1 MKKLLITSSFLFL
14 SLFSFGQKV
23 LSENEFNFGLGFARD
38 YNNSLFPRFPD
49 GMMPEEYADNW
60 ADDPVIEGRMI
71 SFSWYFRLDEKI
83 PLKIEYFRGE
93 FREQYSDPLMIW
105 PSDKFDKLY
114 NSIVLGS
121 YWNIIK
127 KESRHQIRLD
137 YGLNFYRIFN
147 SIARYEIDVDENG
160 DFIGV
165 NPYVENSYENNI
177 TLNAGLQ
184 YKFYSKNE
192 NVAIGLKASGFY
204 QIDYHQNFTGWTFLP
219 TISYT
224 L

>member
-1 MKKLLITSSFLFL
+1 MKRIVTFSILILISSITYA
-14 SLFSFGQKV
+14 QDV

-38 YNNSLFPRFPD
+38 YNNKLFPRFPD
-49 GMMPEEYADNW
+49 GLMPEEYSDNW
-60 ADDPVIEGRMI
+60 AEDLNIEGRMI
-71 SFSWYFRLDEKI
+71 SFSWYFKLDKKI

-93 FREQYSDPLMIW
+93 FREQYSDPLMLW
-105 PSDKFDKLY
+105 STDEFDKLY
-114 NSIVLGS
+114 NSIVVGS

-147 SIARYEIDVDENG
+147 SIARYEIAVDENG
-160 DFIGV
+160 EYIGV
-165 NPYVENSYENNI
+165 NPYVENSHENNM

-192 NVAIGLKASGFY
+192 KVAIGLKASGFY
-204 QIDYHQNFTGWTFLP
+204 QIDYHQNFTGWTLLP

>member
-1 MKKLLITSSFLFL
+1 MKKIIILSIILLFNSITYA
-14 SLFSFGQKV
+14 QKV

-38 YNNSLFPRFPD
+38 YNNSIFPRFPD
-49 GMMPEEYADNW
+49 GLMPEWYADNW

-71 SFSWYFRLDEKI
+71 SFSWYFKLDEAI
-83 PLKIEYFRGE
+83 PLKIEYFKGE
-93 FREQYSDPLMIW
+93 FKEQYSDPLMTW
-105 PSDKFDKLY
+105 SDEEFDKLY
-114 NSIVLGS
+114 NSLVIGS

-147 SIARYEIDVDENG
+147 SIARYEIALNENDEY
-160 DFIGV
+160 IGI
-165 NPYVENSYENNI
+165 NSYVENSHENGM

-192 NVAIGLKASGFY
+192 KVAIGLKASGFY

-219 TISYT
+219 TVSYT

>member
-1 MKKLLITSSFLFL
+1 MKKITFFSILIL
-14 SLFSFGQKV
+14 SCSITCAQEV
-23 LSENEFNFGLGFARD
+23 LSENEFGFGLGFARD

-49 GMMPEEYADNW
+49 NLMPEEYVDNW

-93 FREQYSDPLMIW
+93 FREQYSDPLMLW
-105 PSDKFDKLY
+105 STDKFDKLY

-147 SIARYEIDVDENG
+147 SIARYEIDIDENG
-160 DFIGV
+160 DFISV

-177 TLNAGLQ
+177 TLNAGFQ

-192 NVAIGLKASGFY
+192 KVSIGLKVSGFY